1 MIYGIYTIKDE
12 LNGYRQIFIDANDET
27 AERGFI
33 QAVQND
39 QTYKQWK
46 KDFSLWCLG
55 QFDTDKGIIMTEER
69 KIIEGGAVGEAS

>member
-39 QTYKQWK
+39 QTYK
-46 KDFSLWCLG
+46 
-55 QFDTDKGIIMTEER
+55 
-69 KIIEGGAVGEAS
+69 